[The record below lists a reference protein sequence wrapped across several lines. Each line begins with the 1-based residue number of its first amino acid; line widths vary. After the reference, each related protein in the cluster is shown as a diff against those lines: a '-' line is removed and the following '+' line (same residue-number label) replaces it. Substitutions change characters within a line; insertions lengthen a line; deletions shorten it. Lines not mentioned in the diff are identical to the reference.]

1 MALYPRVR
9 QSKKI
14 GTGASMGWLFRCI
27 VFALVMLGTAG
38 ILSASSVGGT
48 CPTGSNYLN
57 PATNAQTTLSGLG
70 VTTCYFIAA
79 SGADTNN
86 GTSES
91 TPWAHVPGMA
101 GCTSACAAVT
111 PAGGVGFIFRGGDT
125 WGSTNYFVIKNGG
138 SSGSPVYYGV
148 DQTWYTGSVWNRP
161 IFSIAGSLP
170 NVNSYGESL
179 IFDFE
184 AGWVTVD
191 WFEITG
197 GTCSTTPVSQNYFW
211 NSGTY
216 DGIVVTNG
224 YFHAFQPPAGGCG
237 SVKVG
242 DGNNPGVWIY
252 SQIASSTSSCH
263 GAFEYN
269 VVDGTD
275 GSGAKGYLTIAA
287 DPSPC
292 ATFAYNVIHDVCS
305 GIGGNLTTVHD
316 NSIGNFGGQIGQFEC
331 ASSSTIHNHAIRSNN
346 DASIYNN
353 NLYATEGEV
362 ISINPQS
369 GGPGSAIYNNVLWD
383 NNASAIDIGD
393 NGTGTSGS
401 VNIFN
406 NTIEQQT
413 GGSFDYGNCINVEND
428 IGTLLIENEHHIFAS
443 GSSTGCILA
452 ANSPF
457 NTGGKGKATTLIY
470 NSSNDLFQT
479 LTQANAAG
487 YTSTQVSVY
496 SPTAASSPTVGMGVT
511 GIASGEAVDTTYACT
526 QATLSGVVQVSC
538 PVLPVVARATSGGC
552 TAGVLGCADVG
563 AYEFSSG
570 QGLPSA
576 PTGLQASVQ

>member
-1 MALYPRVR
+1 
-9 QSKKI
+9 
-14 GTGASMGWLFRCI
+14 
-27 VFALVMLGTAG
+27 
-38 ILSASSVGGT
+38 
-48 CPTGSNYLN
+48 
-57 PATNAQTTLSGLG
+57 
-70 VTTCYFIAA
+70 
-79 SGADTNN
+79 
-86 GTSES
+86 
-91 TPWAHVPGMA
+91 
-101 GCTSACAAVT
+101 
-111 PAGGVGFIFRGGDT
+111 
-125 WGSTNYFVIKNGG
+125 
-138 SSGSPVYYGV
+138 
-148 DQTWYTGSVWNRP
+148 
-161 IFSIAGSLP
+161 
-170 NVNSYGESL
+170 
-179 IFDFE
+179 
-184 AGWVTVD
+184 
-191 WFEITG
+191 
-197 GTCSTTPVSQNYFW
+197 
-211 NSGTY
+211 
-216 DGIVVTNG
+216 
-224 YFHAFQPPAGGCG
+224 
-237 SVKVG
+237 
-242 DGNNPGVWIY
+242 
-252 SQIASSTSSCH
+252 
-263 GAFEYN
+263 
-269 VVDGTD
+269 
-275 GSGAKGYLTIAA
+275 
-287 DPSPC
+287 
-292 ATFAYNVIHDVCS
+292 VCS